1 MNFHYLGGLELSSYL
16 SWYRYGNLGV
26 QLFFIISGFVIV
38 QSLKGKTL
46 GEFTTSRFIRLFPLF
61 WILCTATYL
70 LTIIVPH
77 VVHLHLSDYFINM
90 TMLPDVINGFFGHGG
105 LIDAS
110 YWTLTIEFL
119 FYAGIG
125 IFCSLFSYKNIR
137 YFLTAWLVFSMVA
150 FVYHVDQNF
159 YIKLFIVRHA
169 SYFIFGSS
177 LALIATKQARNIYEK
192 YIDWL
197 LLFASAIYS
206 VYIHQEAIP
215 PYPNPNPLDTNII
228 TILLIVFF
236 ISIPILVYLSRY
248 VKNPKIIR
256 GLAVVGGLT
265 YPLYLLHQ
273 RIGNVAINYFTN
285 IYNIPWNNF
294 AIGFEVFIIG
304 IAYIL
309 YLQDKKIRAWLR
321 KKLVVRE

>member
-1 MNFHYLGGLELSSYL
+1 MCYSIMNENLLFIAWSDTISRGFLGNEFSLFGRFGIIKLFELVSIRKSRSPAIFYYQWFCHRTISSRQN
-16 SWYRYGNLGV
+16 SERVCN
-26 QLFFIISGFVIV
+26 
-38 QSLKGKTL
+38 QSFYQTFSSFLDTL
-46 GEFTTSRFIRLFPLF
+46 
-61 WILCTATYL
+61 
-70 LTIIVPH
+70 
-77 VVHLHLSDYFINM
+77 
-90 TMLPDVINGFFGHGG
+90 LPDVINGFFGHGG

-137 YFLTAWLVFSMVA
+137 YFLTAWLVFSIAA
-150 FVYHVDQNF
+150 FLYHIDQNF
-159 YIKLFIVRHA
+159 YVKLFLVRHA
-169 SYFIFGSS
+169 SYFIFGSA

-192 YIDWL
+192 YFDWL
-197 LLFASAIYS
+197 LLFVSSVYS

-215 PYPNPNPLDTNII
+215 PYPNPNPFDTNIV

-236 ISIPILVYLSRY
+236 VSIPILVYLSRY

-256 GLAVVGGLT
+256 GLAIVGGLT

-294 AIGFEVFIIG
+294 AIGFEVFIIL

-321 KKLVVRE
+321 KKLIVRE